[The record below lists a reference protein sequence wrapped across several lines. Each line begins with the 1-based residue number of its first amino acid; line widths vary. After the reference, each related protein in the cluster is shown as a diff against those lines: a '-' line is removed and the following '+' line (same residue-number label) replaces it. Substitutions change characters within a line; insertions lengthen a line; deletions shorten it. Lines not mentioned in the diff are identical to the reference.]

1 MADRM
6 TFVFFPEAAFG
17 PTNNCVGI
25 GNVLRERG
33 HRVVFAAEE
42 SYEGTLE
49 PLGFEERL
57 VSLAEPP
64 EEDQEVGQFWKDFIR
79 ETSPEFRKPTIEQLD
94 TFIKPTWQALLD
106 GAQYCESQI
115 AGIFEDVRPDVIVE
129 DNVLTFPAVQTFGA
143 PWVRI
148 VSCNP
153 LELKDPKLAPVFS
166 GYPESDTSGWDEF
179 RAEYERTHR
188 PMWSEYNDWCQQ
200 QGTGPLPDLEFI
212 HESPHLNMYLY
223 PTDMDYTRQTPL
235 ADTWHRLES
244 CVRTTDGG
252 FQVPPEIQGDGAL
265 VYLSLGSLG
274 SADVDLMKSIVA
286 ALADSSHRYIVSRGP
301 QHAEYELADNMWGEE
316 FLPQTSLLP
325 MVDAIITHG
334 GNNTTTEGFYFGKP
348 MVALP
353 LFWDQYDNAQRLDE
367 TGFGKRLPTY
377 TFEPDQL
384 RAAVDAVVADADLR
398 DRMAVIGE
406 RHRSQPGTHKA
417 ADLLER
423 LGRTGE
429 PVRRT

>member
-106 GAQYCESQI
+106 GALYCESQI

-179 RAEYERTHR
+179 RAEYDRTHR
-188 PMWSEYNDWCQQ
+188 PMWSEYDEWCQQ

-223 PTDMDYTRQTPL
+223 PADMDYSRQTPL

-244 CVRTTDGG
+244 CVRTTDAE
-252 FQVPPEIQGDGAL
+252 FQVPPEIAGDGAL

-286 ALADSSHRYIVSRGP
+286 ALADSPHRYIVSRGP

-377 TFEPDQL
+377 SFEPDRL
-384 RAAVDAVVADADLR
+384 RAAVDAVIADADLR
-398 DRMAVIGE
+398 DRMAAIGE

-417 ADLLER
+417 AELLER